1 MRGPV
6 AVAARGLATLA
17 GVAAAQQPG
26 APSGPAA
33 TATPDTRRATALQ
46 AEPEALP
53 SGSGRSADAA
63 RLPGDQA
70 ATGGPAAG
78 DQGNQSPPP
87 ATPNDTSAT
96 NASTMNGEQGNGRP
110 GTTADAARPA
120 PSAEGPASGSLAD
133 GFHSYRP
140 PDAASRTSTVDG
152 YSAKGLMGSSLLGPD
167 GERVAKVA
175 DLVFGPDG
183 TVKRLVVEVG
193 GFLGIGARRVAID
206 VDQLQRLPDGR
217 GDDLRTTLTRSQLEA
232 LPRYR
237 GDEG

>member
-1 MRGPV
+1 MN
-6 AVAARGLATLA
+6 ATSFA
-17 GVAAAQQPG
+17 FH
-26 APSGPAA
+26 
-33 TATPDTRRATALQ
+33 RA
-46 AEPEALP
+46 
-53 SGSGRSADAA
+53 
-63 RLPGDQA
+63 
-70 ATGGPAAG
+70 
-78 DQGNQSPPP
+78 
-87 ATPNDTSAT
+87 
-96 NASTMNGEQGNGRP
+96 
-110 GTTADAARPA
+110 A

-133 GFHSYRP
+133 GFRSYRP

-217 GDDLRTTLTRSQLEA
+217 ASGSACSPVARRVSGVAVGTGPEGAPGCCAAATPARATRPSAAPATGPRTA
-232 LPRYR
+232 PLPFRAWGR
-237 GDEG
+237 RPSSSPAA